1 MSGAHSD
8 PQVQTLG
15 LSKIYSHGEIRVIA
29 LKDVSFELTEGGF
42 LGITGASGSGKSTL
56 LNCLGGLDKPSE
68 GRIVV
73 DGTEISHLGKEDLAY
88 YRRRTVGM
96 IFQSFHLLPD
106 YTAVENVAF
115 PLLFAGIPKTKRL
128 ARAEKILD
136 LVGLSTR
143 VAHKPAE
150 LSGGE
155 KQRVAVARALINRPR
170 ILLADEP
177 TGNLDSRTSIEIVC
191 LLSELNAQG
200 LTVILVSH
208 EEDLLQGAAGQIIRL
223 RDGEIYEKTGK

>member
-68 GRIVV
+68 GRILV
-73 DGTEISHLGKEDLAY
+73 DGKEISHLGKEDLAY

-155 KQRVAVARALINRPR
+155 QQRVAVARALINRPR